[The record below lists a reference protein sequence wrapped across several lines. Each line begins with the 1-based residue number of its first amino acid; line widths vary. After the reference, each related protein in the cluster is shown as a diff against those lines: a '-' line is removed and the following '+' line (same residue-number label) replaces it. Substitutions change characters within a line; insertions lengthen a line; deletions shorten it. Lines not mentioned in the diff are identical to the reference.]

1 MNKLYVIGTGPRCPG
16 EEAREI
22 ISSCDVVIASK
33 RHMDRVRSNGLG
45 VKSFVPISPLPEAL
59 DFIRENLKR
68 KKIVVLASGDPLFF
82 GIGRRL
88 FEEFG
93 KEDIEFIPA
102 LSSMQLAFAKIKE
115 PWDDALFISLHGR
128 DMKGAIEEVKRRD
141 KVCILTDRENT
152 PEKIA
157 KTLLGTGLDYEAFV
171 CERLGEEGERIT
183 RGRMSEICKGEFSD
197 PNLMILKKPSVK
209 DPFPAVFG
217 LSESEIIHSQGLITK
232 DEVRAI
238 VIHKLRLPPK
248 GVLWDIGSGSGSV
261 AMEAAR
267 LIPELKIYAIEKDKG
282 QILNISENKKG
293 FSAYNIEIVQG
304 EAPEAL
310 SGLLRPDS
318 IFIGGSGGRL
328 EGIIETVIRGL
339 LPGGRVVLNVA
350 TIETLTS
357 GIKLLEGNGF
367 AVEVLEVS
375 IARTKRLGG
384 KRHLQALNPIFIVVG
399 EKGREA

>member
-1 MNKLYVIGTGPRCPG
+1 MNKLYVIGTGPICPG

-22 ISSCDVVIASK
+22 ISSSDVVIASK
-33 RHMDRVRSNGLG
+33 RHIERVQGSGFR
-45 VKSFVPISPLPEAL
+45 VKSVFPISPLKEAL

-88 FEEFG
+88 LEEFG

-102 LSSMQLAFAKIKE
+102 LSSMQLAFTKIKE
-115 PWDDALFISLHGR
+115 PWDDAFFISLHGR
-128 DMKGAIEEVKRRD
+128 DMEGAIEEVKKRE

-152 PEKIA
+152 PQKIA

-183 RGRMSEICKGEFSD
+183 QGRMSEICKGEFAD
-197 PNLMILKKPSVK
+197 PNLMILKNPSVK

-217 LSESEIIHSQGLITK
+217 LSEAEIIHSQRLITK

-238 VIHKLRLPPK
+238 AIHKLRLPQK

-267 LIPELKIYAIEKDKG
+267 LIPGLKIYAIEKDKG
-282 QILNISENKKG
+282 QIFNISENKRR
-293 FSAYNIEIVQG
+293 FLAYNIEIVQG
-304 EAPEAL
+304 EAPDAL
-310 SGLLRPDS
+310 SDLPMPDR

-328 EGIIETVIRGL
+328 EGIIETVVRGL
-339 LPGGRVVLNVA
+339 LPGGRVVLNAA

-367 AVEVLEVS
+367 AIEVLEVS
-375 IARTKRLGG
+375 IARTERLGG
-384 KRHLQALNPIFIVVG
+384 KTHLKALNPIFIVVG